1 MSAPDLVEVE
11 LRDIPPTGYFPPE
24 TMTASLAV
32 LPRLRSLTIGFEAG
46 VSYPDGMRL
55 PPNTRAVLLALT
67 KFFFSGLFE
76 YFENLIAQIDAPQL
90 NCFRIEY
97 LNQYGITDFR
107 IPQLCKFI
115 DRSEK
120 LKSSQFIRADLLIE
134 PSTVVIELVHRDRSR
149 FHLFVQEDAI
159 GQVVSQ
165 ISAILSNVD
174 RLFISSD
181 FDEIV
186 GNGIRWLEVFRP
198 FTCVKALS
206 VDGRLSR
213 RAVHPALNNVT
224 ERAAEVLPAL
234 ELLYLE
240 NHLVTSVKNFVA
252 ARQNTGRPVT
262 VINEGKEFHERLNL
276 LMSANRCIFRTH

>member
-1 MSAPDLVEVE
+1 MPALPDTFLGGPAPRLQSIYISRIPFPAAPTLLMSAPDLVDVE

-24 TMTASLAV
+24 AMVASLAGC
-32 LPRLRSLTIGFEAG
+32 PI
-46 VSYPDGMRL
+46 
-55 PPNTRAVLLALT
+55 
-67 KFFFSGLFE
+67 
-76 YFENLIAQIDAPQL
+76 LIECYLEDLVAQIDAPQL
-90 NCFRIEY
+90 NCFRIG
-97 LNQYGITDFR
+97 NQYGVTDFR
-107 IPQLCKFI
+107 IPQLFKFI

-120 LKSSQFIRADLLIE
+120 LKSSRFILADLLIE
-134 PSTVVIELVHRDRSR
+134 PSTVVIELVHRGRSW
-149 FHLFVQEDAI
+149 FHLSVQEEAI

-174 RLFISSD
+174 RLSISSD

-186 GNGIRWLEVFRP
+186 SNGIRWLEVFRP
-198 FTCVKALS
+198 FTYVKALS

-213 RAVHPALNNVT
+213 RTVPPALNNVT

-234 ELLYLE
+234 ESLYLE
-240 NHLVTSVKNFVA
+240 NHPVTSVKNFVA

-262 VINEGKEFHERLNL
+262 VINEGKEFYERLNL